1 MIGNVLD
8 HYDTALY
15 GFLAPVIAPLFF
27 PQHDYIVS
35 LIMAYGLLSVGL
47 ITRPLGTIFFAHIA
61 EKYTANRALSLS
73 LLGIGFST
81 GMIGMLPIY
90 DTIGTFAPICLA
102 VTRMLQG
109 FFSSGETTVANVFL
123 MAEAPEKHRGKINS
137 IYQCSVMLGIII
149 ASLAATFIVSN
160 QQWHGYWRIPFLF
173 GFISCIFG
181 GLWRYYHAMEKPVI
195 LKQVNRLNTI
205 LFNRKLK
212 FLAAV
217 LASSFTYLTYAI
229 PFIFMNSFV
238 PQISSITLKEMMMA
252 NSALLVLD
260 MMILPIFGWLTDRY
274 SPARVM
280 QCATISLA
288 VTIVP
293 AFALLS
299 NASLFMVCLVR
310 IWIII
315 LGLAF
320 LAPFSSWLYHQ
331 FTEKKYLLTG
341 FSYSLGT
348 ELFGR
353 SSPIICLW
361 LWHKT
366 QNIIVPALFIAF
378 ISLLTA
384 ICILLVERRSLKK
397 ALHAH

>member
-15 GFLAPVIAPLFF
+15 GFLAPIIAPLFF

-35 LIMAYGLLSVGL
+35 LIMAYGLLSAGL
-47 ITRPLGTIFFAHIA
+47 LTRSLGTIFFAHIA
-61 EKYTANRALSLS
+61 EKYNPNQALSLS

-81 GMIGMLPIY
+81 GMIGILPVY
-90 DTIGTFAPICLA
+90 DSIGILAPICLA
-102 VTRMLQG
+102 VIRMLQG

-123 MAEAPEKHRGKINS
+123 MAQTPKEHQGKINS

-149 ASLAATFIVSN
+149 ASFATTFIVSN
-160 QQWHGYWRIPFLF
+160 LQWHEYWRIPFLF
-173 GFISCIFG
+173 GFVSCIIG
-181 GLWRYYHAMEKPVI
+181 AWWRYYYSTEKPISV
-195 LKQVNRLNTI
+195 KQVNRFELI
-205 LFNRKLK
+205 ISGKKLK
-212 FLAAV
+212 ILAATF
-217 LASSFTYLTYAI
+217 ASSFTYLTYAI

-238 PQISSITLKEMMMA
+238 PQISSITLKEMMIA

-274 SPARVM
+274 SPTHIM

-288 VTIVP
+288 ITILP
-293 AFALLS
+293 AFALLN
-299 NASLFMVCLVR
+299 NANLLIVCLVR
-310 IWIII
+310 VWIII

-320 LAPFSSWLYHQ
+320 LAPFSAWLYNQ

-361 LWHKT
+361 LWHNT
-366 QNIIVPALFIAF
+366 QSILAPAFFIAF
-378 ISLLTA
+378 ISLCTT
-384 ICILLVERRSLKK
+384 ILIWLAGHMHHYK
-397 ALHAH
+397 